1 MKDKMRT
8 EYLRRVRKL
17 AKLELYARNVFMGIN
32 QWALGVV
39 RYSAEIADCTREDLE
54 PLDRE
59 TRKIL
64 TCNGFLH
71 PHASVATLSLER
83 CVGGRGLISA
93 IDCVLSECNRL

>member
-17 AKLELYARNVFMGIN
+17 AKLELCARNVFMGIN

-39 RYSAEIADCTREDLE
+39 RYSTEIADCTREDLE

-59 TRKIL
+59 TRKNI
-64 TCNGFLH
+64 NM
-71 PHASVATLSLER
+71 
-83 CVGGRGLISA
+83 
-93 IDCVLSECNRL
+93 

>member
-17 AKLELYARNVFMGIN
+17 AKLELYARNVFMRIN

-39 RYSAEIADCTREDLE
+39 RYSTEIADCTREDLE

-59 TRKIL
+59 TRKNI
-64 TCNGFLH
+64 NM
-71 PHASVATLSLER
+71 
-83 CVGGRGLISA
+83 
-93 IDCVLSECNRL
+93 